1 LIFRNNYYH
10 KNQEKYIILKITVK
24 YFLEYTI
31 ISGCREEELIFEN
44 NEVVSVKE
52 IFKNLNIKYKIKYED
67 VANKGIILVNNRSIN
82 QLDREN
88 TVLRDGDKLLL
99 MPMISGG

>member
-1 LIFRNNYYH
+1 M
-10 KNQEKYIILKITVK
+10 KIRVK
-24 YFLEYTI
+24 YFLEYARL
-31 ISGCREEELIFEN
+31 SGCRDEEFFLEN
-44 NEVVSVKE
+44 DEVVSVKE
-52 IFKNLNIKYKIKYED
+52 VFKNLNSKYKIKYED